1 MLPRDRGDWRHPP
14 HRCLALAEMAGRRPD
29 APTVAALDAVGPV
42 CRLGGPVPPVD
53 SASGA
58 DVEIAG
64 LAALGIC
71 RDLSRRVRLAPH
83 EALGPPGRVVV
94 AGLERGD
101 GGGWR
106 GPADPRP

>member
-42 CRLGGPVPPVD
+42 CRLGGPVAPLDP
-53 SASGA
+53 ASGA
-58 DVEIAG
+58 DVEIGG
-64 LAALGIC
+64 LATLGIR
-71 RDLSRRVRLAPH
+71 RDLSRRVRLASRQ
-83 EALGPPGRVVV
+83 ALGPPSRV
-94 AGLERGD
+94 ALAMLERAN
-101 GGGWR
+101 GGRRR